1 MNTLEAFERVREL
14 QARRVRNERNLSLEE
29 LEGKYRTSYERLKED
44 IRQSQAE
51 YRAAYTRSIRK
62 ATEYLSL
69 LIMQDPTDAGIDER
83 INIARRK
90 LIEGDNDPLLL
101 KVLAEIDC
109 LLKEE
114 TVIKE

>member
-62 ATEYLSL
+62 AAEYLSL
-69 LIMQDPTDAGIDER
+69 LIIQDPTDAGIDER

-90 LIEGDNDPLLL
+90 LMESDNDPLLF
-101 KVLAEIDC
+101 KIIAEIDC

-114 TVIKE
+114 RVT